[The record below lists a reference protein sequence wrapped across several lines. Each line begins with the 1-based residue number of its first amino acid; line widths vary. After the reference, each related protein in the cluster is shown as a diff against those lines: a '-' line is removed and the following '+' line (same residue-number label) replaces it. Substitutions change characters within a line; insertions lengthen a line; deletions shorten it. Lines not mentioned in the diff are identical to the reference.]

1 MLSDNCTSVVVDFIW
16 VKWELMTDQREI
28 DIIWLINTVFLSL
41 FDPTS
46 ISIIYYL
53 HVFGKSI
60 LEDPLKQKY

>member
-1 MLSDNCTSVVVDFIW
+1 
-16 VKWELMTDQREI
+16 MTDQREI

-53 HVFGKSI
+53 HIFEKSI
-60 LEDPLKQKY
+60 FQKGSLKTKMLVKIYSLSYK

>member
-1 MLSDNCTSVVVDFIW
+1 
-16 VKWELMTDQREI
+16 MTDQREI
-28 DIIWLINTVFLSL
+28 DIIWLINILSL

>member
-1 MLSDNCTSVVVDFIW
+1 
-16 VKWELMTDQREI
+16 MTDQREI

-60 LEDPLKQKY
+60 LEDPLKQKC

>member
-1 MLSDNCTSVVVDFIW
+1 
-16 VKWELMTDQREI
+16 MTDQREI